1 MNNIMGHTPR
11 EFFNSVREYI
21 SLVPGFSPHPTK
33 RQNEATSYINDN
45 RCGFSLQPCLPE
57 QGSQSVIKSSCPSR
71 VKWLQ
76 GVASKVESKANK
88 RLQRLSKRA
97 HQDTVA
103 PVIVCV
109 ERCVWRGRCGEGDV
123 ESEVWRGGCGE
134 RGVERVCGGCGEVCV
149 KRRVWRGK
157 LCIQLLT
164 FHKTTSWEIIS
175 PSFRRPSNTGHL
187 ASIFL

>member
-1 MNNIMGHTPR
+1 MNNNIMGHTPR
-11 EFFNSVREYI
+11 EFFNSVHEYI

-57 QGSQSVIKSSCPSR
+57 QGSQSVIKSSCPSC

-109 ERCVWRGRCGEGDV
+109 WRGVCGEGGVERGVWRRGCGEGYVERGVWRGCVGDVERCVWRGVCEEKSV
-123 ESEVWRGGCGE
+123 ETEALHSTIN
-134 RGVERVCGGCGEVCV
+134 
-149 KRRVWRGK
+149 
-157 LCIQLLT
+157 L
-164 FHKTTSWEIIS
+164 S
-175 PSFRRPSNTGHL
+175 
-187 ASIFL
+187 